1 MRNLFRYGGP
11 PLLAAVILVFAFA
24 GTFYAQV
31 GGPDAAPG
39 DAKDRKIREAL
50 RIVIEQGRSL
60 HNRPNFDYVGCYR
73 VFQGGLT
80 AVQPL
85 LDHHPDLQRAIADGL
100 AKAEALPPN
109 QRGFALRD
117 VIDRIRARLGGATGS
132 GQDKTPADK
141 GVRPMDKEMKDR
153 KEPDKRP
160 PLDGTKDLPPRKDL
174 DKPKPD
180 DKQPPRKDLDKP
192 KDDKRPPLDGTKDL
206 PPRKDRPVVPGDG
219 EKKDDKGPGPG
230 VKTPDVG
237 TLTGKVMYK
246 GKSLTSGY
254 VTLLGHDGRKYSASI
269 RPDGTYAFQ
278 KVTLPL
284 DEYTVTI
291 EPEPA
296 LVGRPGT
303 VMLPQVYRDVT
314 TSPLRA
320 TVRRGANSADLQLE

>member
-109 QRGFALRD
+109 QRGFALRE
-117 VIDRIRARLGGATGS
+117 VIDRIRARLGGAAGP

-153 KEPDKRP
+153 KEP
-160 PLDGTKDLPPRKDL
+160 
-174 DKPKPD
+174 
-180 DKQPPRKDLDKP
+180 
-192 KDDKRPPLDGTKDL
+192 DKRPPLDGTKDL